1 MGAQTLGPAAADGHL
16 RTAAV
21 GSPRAGDR
29 AGAPGA
35 GGGSEKHQPHGRPA
49 WRAHRLASRGGPP
62 DGPDWPGGPDRR
74 MRRPGPRRC
83 HGVRRRHGPRRRRA
97 GIDPGCRT
105 ARPRRTV
112 ASPPAGAGPRD
123 PGRVAPGVARRPDD
137 RATGGRGRVGRCRQP
152 RWDHRDRRAAARQ
165 AGPGRAIEIRREAR
179 HPAGANVDSA
189 AQASDGVPTRRQR
202 CPSRESSTA
211 IPRAASSSRRRS
223 EAAQSRAPRAA
234 AR

>member
-1 MGAQTLGPAAADGHL
+1 MAAQTLGPAAAGGHL
-16 RTAAV
+16 RTASV
-21 GSPRAGDR
+21 GSPRGGGR
-29 AGAPGA
+29 AERVGA
-35 GGGSEKHQPHGRPA
+35 GGDSGMHRRDGRPA

-112 ASPPAGAGPRD
+112 ASPPAGADPR
-123 PGRVAPGVARRPDD
+123 GSGWVALGAARRPDD
-137 RATGGRGRVGRCRQP
+137 RATGGRGRVGRCHRP
-152 RWDHRDRRAAARQ
+152 RRDHRDRRAAARQ
-165 AGPGRAIEIRREAR
+165 TGPGRAIGIHREAR
-179 HPAGANVDSA
+179 HPAGAYVDSA

-223 EAAQSRAPRAA
+223 EAAQSRPSRAA